1 MNFFSRFF
9 TEEDCSAKCKD
20 AKKSEKKKVVC
31 SESAPICEDGCTLK
45 NDDEGTCLNC
55 SCDKKGTYLPRNSF
69 I

>member
-55 SCDKKGTYLPRNSF
+55 SCDKKGTYLPR
-69 I
+69 